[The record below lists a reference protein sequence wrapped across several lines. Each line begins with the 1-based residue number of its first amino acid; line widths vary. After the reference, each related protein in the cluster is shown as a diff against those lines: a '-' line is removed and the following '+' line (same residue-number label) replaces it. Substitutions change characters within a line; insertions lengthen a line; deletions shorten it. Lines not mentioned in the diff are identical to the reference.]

1 MQTDSLAGLAV
12 TCPEALTDQE
22 LMLVLGGMEG
32 NELRDDLFGEVF
44 RRYQGRVTAWCYRIT
59 RDRSLALDLAQEI
72 FLKAFRH
79 IRSFRGDARL
89 STWLYAITRNHC
101 LSSIKKRSADPAEL
115 AEEMPRGLRDLTVE
129 PDRDIERAQAN
140 RRMWEMIH
148 ATLEPLEAR
157 VMALHYG
164 YEIPLATITQ
174 RLGLSNPSGAKA
186 YVVNARRKL
195 SHAIRRRAQN
205 RASITSPEPA
215 VASLNRGSRSGPGR
229 SDNSLTSDFGK
240 SAA

>member
-1 MQTDSLAGLAV
+1 MQNELLAGVAA

-22 LMLVLGGMEG
+22 LMLVLGEMED
-32 NELRDDLFGEVF
+32 NQLRDDLFGEVF

-59 RDRSLALDLAQEI
+59 RDRNRALDLAQEI

-115 AEEMPRGLRDLTVE
+115 AEEMPRGLRDLTIQ
-129 PDRDIERAQAN
+129 PDRDIQRAQAN

-174 RLGLSNPSGAKA
+174 RLALANPSGAKA

-195 SHAIRRRAQN
+195 SHAIRRHAQN
-205 RASITSPEPA
+205 EASITAAAPA
-215 VASLNRGSRSGPGR
+215 AASLNREPRSRSLGPANVHTG
-229 SDNSLTSDFGK
+229 DFSK

>member
-1 MQTDSLAGLAV
+1 MQNELLVGMAA

-22 LMLVLGGMEG
+22 LMLVLGGVED
-32 NELRDDLFGEVF
+32 NELRDELFGEVF

-59 RDRSLALDLAQEI
+59 RDRSRALDLAQEI

-129 PDRDIERAQAN
+129 PDRDIQRAQAN

-148 ATLEPLEAR
+148 ATLEPMEAR

-174 RLGLSNPSGAKA
+174 RLALSNPSGAKA

-195 SHAIRRRAQN
+195 SHAIRRHAQN
-205 RASITSPEPA
+205 GASMPVATPA
-215 VASLNRGSRSGPGR
+215 VASLNREPRARSRRPANVHTG
-229 SDNSLTSDFGK
+229 DFGK

>member
-1 MQTDSLAGLAV
+1 MQTESLAGMAAS
-12 TCPEALTDQE
+12 CPEALTDQE

-32 NELRDDLFGEVF
+32 NESRDDLFGEIF

-59 RDRSLALDLAQEI
+59 RDRSRALDLAQEI

-129 PDRDIERAQAN
+129 LDRDIDRAQASQ
-140 RRMWEMIH
+140 RMWEMIH
-148 ATLEPLEAR
+148 ATLEPMEAR
-157 VMALHYG
+157 VMTLHYG

-174 RLGLSNPSGAKA
+174 KLALSNPSGAKA

-195 SHAIRRRAQN
+195 NHAIRRRAQN
-205 RASITSPEPA
+205 GASIEAASPSVASRGRASRMGP
-215 VASLNRGSRSGPGR
+215 SGPANG
-229 SDNSLTSDFGK
+229 LTGDFGK